1 MLENLIELIKENAG
15 EAIIDNPAIPNEK
28 NNAAIETAAGALF
41 KALKGTAKTGGVNS
55 IKDLFQEGTDVNSN
69 PVVNKISANVAGEL
83 MKKFGLNKG
92 AASGIV
98 AMLIPI
104 VLSKLIKKTND
115 PKDNSINLDSV
126 IGSLTSGKSGLGGLG
141 SILGTLKGMLG
152 SRS

>member
-1 MLENLIELIKENAG
+1 MLKNLIELIKENAG
-15 EAIIDNPAIPNEK
+15 EAIINNPAIPNEK

-55 IKDLFQEGTDVNSN
+55 IKDLFQEGTNVNSN
-69 PVVNKISANVAGEL
+69 PVVNNISDNVAGEL

-92 AASGIV
+92 AANSIV

-115 PKDNSINLDSV
+115 PNDKSINLESI
-126 IGSLTSGKSGLGGLG
+126 IGSLAAGKSGVGGLG
-141 SILGTLKGMLG
+141 GILGSLKGLLG